1 MAFVLN
7 KYEGCGFFF
16 AYEVI
21 CAKIAPLVELKG
33 KDKKHMKK
41 MKKSVAM
48 LVLLTVTATMLTGCS
63 IAGLKNKINELSGN
77 IKGNTY
83 ECQFYSNS
91 GELFM
96 TAEGENIN
104 MRPNIVDEYSY
115 SENGWMITE
124 TMSSVIT
131 ITIDGKQIESCG
143 STILFIEE
151 GLKPDVEFDTAD
163 VDVSS
168 DASGIGD
175 MTIVAETVNRY
186 KNYFG
191 KPTVV
196 VIQSQLGDP
205 ICAFSGND
213 VYWEVSEDLPKT
225 TKLIIDGKALYIHRA
240 NFQIID
246 KGLLN

>member
-1 MAFVLN
+1 MMKKRSKLVVLVAVVAVMATVAVGCSWAGFGSSLN
-7 KYEGCGFFF
+7 D
-16 AYEVI
+16 
-21 CAKIAPLVELKG
+21 LKG
-33 KDKKHMKK
+33 
-41 MKKSVAM
+41 S
-48 LVLLTVTATMLTGCS
+48 
-63 IAGLKNKINELSGN
+63 

-96 TAEGENIN
+96 TAEGKNIH
-104 MRPNIVDEYSY
+104 MSPNIVNEYTY
-115 SENGWMITE
+115 SGEYWERTE

-143 STILFIEE
+143 STVLFVEK

-163 VDVSS
+163 IHISS
-168 DASGIGD
+168 DANGIGD
-175 MTIVAETVNRY
+175 MTIIAETVNKY

-191 KPTVV
+191 KGTVV

-205 ICAFSGND
+205 ICAFSGDD

-225 TKLIIDGKALYIHRA
+225 TKLMVDGKALYIHRA

-246 KGLLN
+246 KELLN